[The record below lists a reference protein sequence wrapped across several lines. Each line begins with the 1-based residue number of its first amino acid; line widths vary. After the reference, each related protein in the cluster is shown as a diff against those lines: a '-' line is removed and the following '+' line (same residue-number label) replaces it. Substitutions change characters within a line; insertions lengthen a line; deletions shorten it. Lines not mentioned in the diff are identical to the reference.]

1 MNTTFSRF
9 KAAALASGLA
19 AALAGCGGGG
29 GGALPPPPPAD
40 GRYLFYTSPVTAVH
54 PGDLSIQ
61 VADSGTADPQSV
73 QVILEGDDAGGGIV
87 GNLRPWAVIYAR
99 DGKFWRVDARR
110 GGDQTP
116 VQVSSETGADDV
128 CRSRLLPDPLAPE
141 KSWYAF
147 WLPGPDNDCAT
158 QADNPLRL
166 VPVNAASDQAPVNMG
181 PAVEWIRPTYDHGG
195 PNPTLKGFL
204 YSRTSDETL
213 RHLPFDTMI
222 GSVLLTGVTGTQPLA
237 LTTDGGVLLRVET
250 AAENAVR
257 KFDPALG
264 QLDGFKIHVL
274 GAGTT
279 IGLVAANETEVFYTI
294 GDSVYRAPLDS
305 VASFQLAY
313 GIAGGTPKAIR
324 ASAGRVAVRYKM
336 PDNSTRLVTF
346 NTTDYTTE
354 TWADIPP
361 GEMVTLVAVSDDR
374 IFYNVGTDLANGK
387 AVTFDGSLGNNFTN
401 ALWTGVV
408 NGQAAPLNLVGD
420 LNTLAGEVT
429 HVIYTTQV
437 GGVTVRT
444 SDNQFASN
452 HALPAGVDWFH
463 SQGLA
468 LEGTMLGVSLLGGDR
483 YVLALRLDQDGPV
496 EQVTDMPGQVNV
508 AGGCTVG
515 NGTFDPLLPLL
526 LALAAAGVARRWRQA

>member
-54 PGDLSIQ
+54 PGDLSTLE
-61 VADSGTADPQSV
+61 ADPGTADPQSV

-99 DGKFWRVDARR
+99 DGKLWRVDARR
-110 GGDQTP
+110 SGDQTP
-116 VQVSSETGADDV
+116 VQVSSETGAGDV

-141 KSWYAF
+141 QSWYAY
-147 WLPGPDNDCAT
+147 WLPGPDNNCGA
-158 QADNPLRL
+158 QADNPLRV
-166 VPVNAASDQAPVNMG
+166 VPVNAASDQAPVNIG
-181 PAVEWIRPTYDHGG
+181 TTVEWVRPTYDHSG
-195 PNPTLKGFL
+195 PSPTLKGFL
-204 YSRTSDETL
+204 YFHSFNQYLQHFSFDILLPSTL
-213 RHLPFDTMI
+213 LMQ
-222 GSVLLTGVTGTQPLA
+222 VTGTQPLA
-237 LTTDGGVLLRVET
+237 LTADGGVMLRVKT

-257 KFDPALG
+257 KFDPALDD
-264 QLDGFKIHVL
+264 LNGFKFHVL

-294 GDSVYRAPLDS
+294 GNAVYRAPLDS
-305 VASFQLAY
+305 LALAQFVY
-313 GIAGGTPKAIR
+313 ADGTAQAIR
-324 ASAGRVAVRYKM
+324 ASAGRVAVQYQM
-336 PDNSTRLVTF
+336 ADNSTRLVTF
-346 NTTDYTTE
+346 NTTDYTAE

-361 GEMVTLVAVSDDR
+361 GETVTLVAVSDDR
-374 IFYNVGTDLANGK
+374 IFYNVGADFANGK
-387 AVTFDGSLGNNFTN
+387 AVTFDGTLGNNFLN
-401 ALWTGVV
+401 SLWTGVV
-408 NGQAAPLNLVGD
+408 NGQTAPLNLIGD

-429 HVIYTTQV
+429 HVLYTTQG

-444 SDNQFASN
+444 SDNQFASS
-452 HALPAGVDWFH
+452 HALPAGIDRFY

-468 LEGTMLGVSLLGGDR
+468 LEGTMLGVSDLTGDR
-483 YVLALRLDQDGPV
+483 HVLALRLDQGGPV

-526 LALAAAGVARRWRQA
+526 LALAAAGVARRRLRA

>member
-61 VADSGTADPQSV
+61 VADPGTADPESV

-87 GNLRPWAVIYAR
+87 GNLRPWALIYAR
-99 DGKFWRVDARR
+99 DGRIWRVDARR
-110 GGDQTP
+110 SGDQTP
-116 VQVSSETGADDV
+116 VQVSSVTFADNV
-128 CRSRLLPDPLAPE
+128 CKSRLLPDPLAPE
-141 KSWYAF
+141 KSVYAF
-147 WLPGPDNDCAT
+147 WLPGNDNNCAT
-158 QADNPLRL
+158 QDDNLAFL
-166 VPVNAASDQAPVNMG
+166 MPVTTAPDQFPAGGAPV
-181 PAVEWIRPTYDHGG
+181 EWLWPIYDHSG
-195 PNPTLKGFL
+195 PSPTLKGAL
-204 YSRTSDETL
+204 YRL
-213 RHLPFDTMI
+213 
-222 GSVLLTGVTGTQPLA
+222 GSALGYMSFYTPNSSIVLDGVIDAQPLA
-237 LTTDGGVLLRVET
+237 LTTDGGVLLRVKT

-257 KFDPALG
+257 KFDPALDD
-264 QLDGFKIHVL
+264 LNGFKFQIL
-274 GAGTT
+274 GPSIT
-279 IGLVAANETEVFYTI
+279 ISQAVANETEVFYAIDET
-294 GDSVYRAPLDS
+294 VYRAPLDN
-305 VASFQLAY
+305 LAAAQGVY
-313 GIAGGTPKAIR
+313 GVVGATPQIIR
-324 ASAGRVAVRYKM
+324 ASAGRVAVQYKM
-336 PDNSTRLVTF
+336 ADNSTRLVTF
-346 NTTDYTTE
+346 NTTDYTPE

-361 GEMVTLVAVSDDR
+361 GEMVALMAVSDDR

-387 AVTFDGSLGNNFTN
+387 AVTFDGSLGNNFLN
-401 ALWTGVV
+401 SLWTGVV
-408 NGQAAPLNLVGD
+408 NGQAAPLNLVAD
-420 LNTLAGEVT
+420 LSTLAGEVT
-429 HVIYTTQV
+429 HVLYTTQV

-452 HALPAGVDWFH
+452 HALPAGIDRFH

-468 LEGTMLGVSLLGGDR
+468 LEGTMLGVSALTGDR
-483 YVLALRLDQDGPV
+483 HVLALRLDQDGPV
-496 EQVTDMPGQVNV
+496 EQVTDMPGQINV

>member
-54 PGDLSIQ
+54 PGDLSTLE
-61 VADSGTADPQSV
+61 ADPGTADPQSV

-99 DGKFWRVDARR
+99 DGKLWRVDARR
-110 GGDQTP
+110 SGDQTP
-116 VQVSSETGADDV
+116 VQVSSMTGINDV

-147 WLPGPDNDCAT
+147 WLPGPDTNCAT
-158 QADNPLRL
+158 QDDNPVFLM
-166 VPVNAASDQAPVNMG
+166 PVTAPNQAPAG
-181 PAVEWIRPTYDHGG
+181 GLPVEWLRPIYDHSG
-195 PNPTLKGFL
+195 PSPTLKGFL
-204 YSRTSDETL
+204 YSLGSGLGYVSLSTL
-213 RHLPFDTMI
+213 NESL
-222 GSVLLTGVTGTQPLA
+222 VLDGVIDAQPLA
-237 LTTDGGVLLRVET
+237 LTADGGVLLRVKT

-264 QLDGFKIHVL
+264 QLDGFKFHVL

-294 GDSVYRAPLDS
+294 GNSVYRAPLDS
-305 VASFQLAY
+305 LASFQFVY
-313 GIAGGTPKAIR
+313 GIAGGTPQAIR
-324 ASAGRVAVRYKM
+324 ASAGRVAVQYQM
-336 PDNSTRLVTF
+336 ADNSTRLVTF
-346 NTTDYTTE
+346 NTTDYTAE

-361 GEMVTLVAVSDDR
+361 GETVTLVAVSDDR
-374 IFYNVGTDLANGK
+374 IFYNVGADFANGK
-387 AVTFDGSLGNNFTN
+387 AVTFDGTLGSNFPN

-408 NGQAAPLNLVGD
+408 NGQTAPLNLIGD

-429 HVIYTTQV
+429 HVLYTTQG

-444 SDNQFASN
+444 SDNQFASY
-452 HALPAGVDWFH
+452 HALPAGIDRFY

-468 LEGTMLGVSLLGGDR
+468 LEGTMLGVSDLTGDR
-483 YVLALRLDQDGPV
+483 HVLALRLDQDGPV
-496 EQVTDMPGQVNV
+496 EQVTAMPGQVNV

-526 LALAAAGVARRWRQA
+526 LALAAAGVARRRRRA